1 MSSTAEGAMY
11 YLADLTLVFLVIYVK
26 TAFSFL
32 PLEERSAAT
41 LSWKTFLQKR
51 KRERRCRC
59 GLADESS
66 CRLIKYLHYSHLVRS
81 VHMHARTHTHLASCI
96 FI

>member
-26 TAFSFL
+26 AAFSL
-32 PLEERSAAT
+32 VPLEERSGAT

-51 KRERRCRC
+51 K
-59 GLADESS
+59 
-66 CRLIKYLHYSHLVRS
+66 
-81 VHMHARTHTHLASCI
+81 
-96 FI
+96 